1 MKKTKGI
8 PHPPS
13 ELLSD
18 LQAHV
23 AAAESMISGSLSEHS
38 AEAFRILRARFDAAR
53 ERFAEVYD
61 ETKQHVAAG
70 AACADATIR
79 AKPYQSLAIALGVG
93 LLAGLLIRPRGR

>member
-8 PHPPS
+8 PHTPS

-23 AAAESMISGSLSEHS
+23 AEAETLISGSLSEHS
-38 AEAFRILRARFDAAR
+38 TEAFRILRARFDAAR
-53 ERFAEVYD
+53 DRFAAVYD
-61 ETKQHVAAG
+61 ETKKHVAAG

-93 LLAGLLIRPRGR
+93 LFAGLLIGRRSR